1 MKTATWRG
9 GACAAMAALVPLLA
23 GCPKQRSTMD
33 RPPEVNPPPAI
44 ERSAEARSEELGDLA
59 RRFAS
64 TAQRLPGR
72 TVDEHRAAV
81 QQVFAELSQIL
92 PVLFGPNPEGS
103 QRQQLRVIESARTQ
117 LAAARQGLAPEP
129 TIDTGLRAAYDALS
143 ALARN
148 RYFEQ
153 ANLGSTVDR
162 LGVTVARLDTSRGV
176 PHQQTVADVVDL
188 MSEVVNGMARAMDER
203 LEEQQPQ
210 RKPDADVP
218 ESEQDAPKS
227 EPEQKTKVP
236 ETDTPE
242 TGKNESESGERDSEP
257 GETTPEAKEEPAE
270 EDSEP
275 QSRQ

>member
-1 MKTATWRG
+1 MKTASWRG

-33 RPPEVNPPPAI
+33 RPPEVNPPPAL

-72 TVDEHRAAV
+72 TADEHRAGV
-81 QQVFAELSQIL
+81 QQVFSDLSQIL
-92 PVLFGPNPEGS
+92 PILFGPNPEGS
-103 QRQQLRVIESARTQ
+103 QRQQLRVVESARTQ
-117 LAAARQGLAPEP
+117 LAAAPQGLAPEP

-188 MSEVVNGMARAMDER
+188 MSEVVNGMARAMDDR
-203 LEEQQPQ
+203 LEAQQQVKSQDNAKP
-210 RKPDADVP
+210 RK
-218 ESEQDAPKS
+218 DAPKPDQEAPQPEDKARETDS
-227 EPEQKTKVP
+227 PEPGRKEPESPATEP
-236 ETDTPE
+236 
-242 TGKNESESGERDSEP
+242 EP
-257 GETTPEAKEEPAE
+257 GETPEPKDEPGGQDAE
-270 EDSEP
+270 GG
-275 QSRQ
+275 R